1 MLTPSEAR
9 SLVQYL
15 QPFNPGQSN
24 WRIAYNFRKDTYT
37 PEARSSLEVVGALN
51 FPTYAVAL
59 AATMPLKHATVFDSP
74 LIEHPFDYGVDSY
87 EYNPNVDN
95 YSILRCA
102 YTNVYTLSVT
112 RGVAVV
118 GAYCF
123 PKNVAIEIV
132 SKLNRGVIV
141 L

>member
-1 MLTPSEAR
+1 MLSPSEAR
-9 SLVQYL
+9 SLVSGL

-37 PEARSSLEVVGALN
+37 PEARSSLEIVGALN
-51 FPTYAVAL
+51 FPSYAVAF
-59 AATMPLKHATVFDSP
+59 AATMPLKHATVFDEVP
-74 LIEHPFDYGVDSY
+74 HTLIFGYDVDAY

-102 YTNVYTLSVT
+102 YTDVYTLNAT

-123 PKNVAIEIV
+123 PKDVAIDIA
-132 SKLNRGVIV
+132 SKLNRGHT